1 MKSLQILMLD
11 HADELLKTVRNNY
24 GTFLKIKELWV
35 IEYSIHDFHIVLEVS
50 SESLSYEFS
59 EWFQCLIIHFVTVLH
74 LLH

>member
-1 MKSLQILMLD
+1 MLD

-59 EWFQCLIIHFVTVLH
+59 E
-74 LLH
+74 